1 MPNAPWTARA
11 DIGTGVAGRTRVA
24 LSHPEGGSADFYTSG
39 GQVLSWR
46 PPRQEDVLF
55 LSANVGDRQIAHGG
69 VPVVFPQF
77 GAGDLPQHGF
87 ARTSEWTIGERSA
100 DGDGSSVA
108 TMSLRASPA
117 TRHIWPHE
125 FQLELVVAL
134 GRMLVMTI
142 RATNTGSGP
151 LTFTV
156 GLHTYFRVRDVR
168 RTAINGLSG
177 LDYRDKTRDLAE
189 FADTSPTL
197 VPKGET
203 DRVYLGAPPVVR
215 ISDGER
221 VIRVGASGFGNIV
234 VWNPG
239 PAGDARFGFADGE
252 WTKFVCVEPA
262 TITSPVVLEA
272 GETWEGT
279 QTVNVDA

>member
-1 MPNAPWTARA
+1 VPNAPWTARA
-11 DIGTGVAGRTRVA
+11 DIGTGVAGRTRIA
-24 LSHPEGGSADFYTSG
+24 LSHPEGGSADFYTHG

-87 ARTSEWTIGERSA
+87 ARTSEWAIGERSA

-117 TRHIWPHE
+117 TRQIWPHE
-125 FQLELVVAL
+125 FQLELGVAL
-134 GRMLVMTI
+134 GRTLTTI
-142 RATNTGSGP
+142 S
-151 LTFTV
+151 
-156 GLHTYFRVRDVR
+156 
-168 RTAINGLSG
+168 GLSG
-177 LDYRDKTRDLAE
+177 LAYRDKTRDLAE
-189 FADTSPTL
+189 FVDTSPTL

-221 VIRVGASGFGNIV
+221 VIRVGAPGFGNIV

-262 TITSPVVLEA
+262 TITSPVLLAA

-279 QTVNVDA
+279 QTVSVDA